1 MENQQEKY
9 GEIMLIWKFQN
20 KLDLLVD
27 NEYNDIP
34 IKFER
39 YSEATIQLLED
50 MLTWDPEKRITAEEA
65 ILSDFFNEPPF
76 PIENRKMSFLKD
88 L

>member
-1 MENQQEKY
+1 M
-9 GEIMLIWKFQN
+9 FQN
-20 KLDLLVD
+20 KLDQLVE

-34 IKFER
+34 IKFEK
-39 YSEATIQLLED
+39 YSDATVQLLED

-76 PIENRKMSFLKD
+76 PVESRKMSFLKD